1 MNFPTQPTAS
11 HDSGAPQACGPA
23 THAHPAKLP
32 LHVACSSS
40 SKDPRQPFE
49 SQERDVGQD
58 SEDVVVV
65 VVVAEGLLVGVNE
78 NDVIAVVILL
88 HDLVLEDEPDVS
100 EGPVSI
106 GGVKPPPPL
115 DAPQSPV

>member
-1 MNFPTQPTAS
+1 
-11 HDSGAPQACGPA
+11 
-23 THAHPAKLP
+23 

>member
-1 MNFPTQPTAS
+1 VHTGS
-11 HDSGAPQACGPA
+11 RVS
-23 THAHPAKLP
+23 
-32 LHVACSSS
+32 
-40 SKDPRQPFE
+40 PRQPFE

-58 SEDVVVV
+58 SDDVVV
-65 VVVAEGLLVGVNE
+65 VVVAEGFLVGVNE

>member
-1 MNFPTQPTAS
+1 M
-11 HDSGAPQACGPA
+11 
-23 THAHPAKLP
+23 P

-65 VVVAEGLLVGVNE
+65 VVVVAEGLLVGVKENDVIAVVVAEGLLVGVNE